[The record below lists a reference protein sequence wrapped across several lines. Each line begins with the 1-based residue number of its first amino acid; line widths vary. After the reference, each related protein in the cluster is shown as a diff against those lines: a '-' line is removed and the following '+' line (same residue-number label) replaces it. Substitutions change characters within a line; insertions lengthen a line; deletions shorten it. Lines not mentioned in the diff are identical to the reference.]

1 MKYKKLGTSELSV
14 SEICL
19 GTMTWGEQNSEAEA
33 HAQMDY
39 ALAQGVNFFDT
50 AELYPVPPKPET
62 QGLTEAYIGTWFKR
76 TGRREDVV
84 LATKVVGRSDM
95 AWFRG
100 EQARL
105 SERHIFEAVDSS
117 LKKLQTDYI
126 DLYQLHWPDRQTN
139 TFGKLGYEH
148 QVQEDEIAL
157 ETTLAACKALVAA
170 GKIREIGV
178 SNETPWGLTE
188 YLRLS
193 AQLDLPRVQ
202 SIQNPYNLL
211 NRTFEIGLAEV
222 ACRSNAGLLAYSPLA
237 MGMLSGKYATKP
249 WPPEARLSIYKRF
262 SRYSSPIGQAT
273 AQRYV
278 DVALHHGLD
287 PSQMALAWINRQP
300 FVTSNII
307 GATNLT
313 QLKANIDSVDLQ
325 LSDDVIRD
333 IQAIHDSQSNP
344 CP

>member
-1 MKYKKLGTSELSV
+1 MKYNKLGSSDIDV

-19 GTMTWGEQNSEAEA
+19 GTMTWGEQNTEAEA
-33 HAQMDY
+33 HEQMDY
-39 ALAQGVNFFDT
+39 ALAHGVNFFDT
-50 AELYPVPPKPET
+50 AELYPVPPRPET
-62 QGLTEAYIGTWFKR
+62 QGLTEAYIGSWFKR
-76 TGRREDVV
+76 SGKREDVV

-95 AWFRG
+95 TWFRG

-148 QVQEDEIAL
+148 QVQEDEIAI
-157 ETTLAACKALVAA
+157 ETTLAACKALIAS
-170 GKIREIGV
+170 GKVREIGI
-178 SNETPWGLTE
+178 SNETPWGVAE

-193 AQLDLPRVQ
+193 DQMDLPRVQ

-211 NRTFEIGLAEV
+211 NRTFEVGLAEMS
-222 ACRSNAGLLAYSPLA
+222 CRAQVGLLAYSPLA
-237 MGMLSGKYATKP
+237 MGMLTGKYATKP
-249 WPPEARLSIYKRF
+249 WPPKARLSLYGRF
-262 SRYSSPIGQAT
+262 SRYSSALGQAT

-278 DVALHHGLD
+278 DIARKHGLD
-287 PSQMALAWINRQP
+287 PAQMALAWINRQP

-307 GATNLT
+307 GATNLD
-313 QLKANIDSVDLQ
+313 QLKSNIDSADVQ
-325 LSDDVIRD
+325 LSDEVIKD
-333 IQAIHDSQSNP
+333 IQDIHHSQSNP